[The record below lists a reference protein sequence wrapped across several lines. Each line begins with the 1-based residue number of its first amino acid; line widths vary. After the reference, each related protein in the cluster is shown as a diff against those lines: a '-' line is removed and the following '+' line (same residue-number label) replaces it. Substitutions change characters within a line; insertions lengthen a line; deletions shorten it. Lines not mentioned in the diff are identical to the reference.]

1 MKRSLV
7 LLAVTAGTLAIGGL
21 AASAQAQMEAQHHP
35 GRPGHP
41 GPGNPGPLPG
51 PQPGWRLLAFK
62 TVGAGTDR
70 DIVRVNANRVW
81 RQVQLCS
88 INAPIHLT
96 DFRVNYRNGRSE
108 DVRVRSRIGAG
119 TCTRAIDL
127 RGGNRRITSINLT
140 YGKLDRSMRVPLI
153 RVMAR

>member
-7 LLAVTAGTLAIGGL
+7 LLAVTAAVGL
-21 AASAQAQMEAQHHP
+21 AASAQAQMDTQHHP

-41 GPGNPGPLPG
+41 GPLPG
-51 PQPGWRLLAFK
+51 PGQGGSWRLLAFK

-70 DIVRVNANRVW
+70 DIIRVNANRVW

-88 INAPIHLT
+88 INAPIQML

-127 RGGNRRITSINLT
+127 RGGNRRITSINLV

>member
-7 LLAVTAGTLAIGGL
+7 LLPAIALLALAGP
-21 AASAQAQMEAQHHP
+21 ASAQMQAQHRP
-35 GRPGHP
+35 GHGPGHP
-41 GPGNPGPLPG
+41 GPIPGPA
-51 PQPGWRLLAFK
+51 QGWRLLAFK

-70 DIVRVNANRVW
+70 DTIRVNANRVW

-88 INAPIHLT
+88 INAPIHMQ
-96 DFRVNYRNGRSE
+96 DFDVVYANGRSE

-127 RGGNRRITSINLT
+127 RGGNRRITRIQLR